1 MESTGLFF
9 VVLGIVVAAVFIIV
23 SIKSRTPMKTAVNLI
38 NQGRGEEAL
47 EILAQQVEEGNFE
60 AAVMLAELCQVVS
73 KAEQSDEKLTAA
85 YWYSRAADLNEDFRQ
100 GYILLL
106 QDGRLPNGQVWEG
119 ADDKLLQILSLD
131 AQKGN
136 VEAQLNLARFYSQ
149 RPSIENH
156 EQKQFQWLS
165 IAVESNEPKA
175 LSELADYYYDQLD
188 WESDD
193 KQSDV
198 AVKARQAFEK
208 AMLGGDSSA
217 KERYAKMVLFG
228 FGGEQDSSKAEQLL
242 IEIAREENDQ
252 FTYAEL
258 AERYLTGEELT
269 QDIDKARYWFT
280 KAGEAEEPND
290 YIAIKVAEFSIEH
303 PQNEANLVDAKQT
316 LETFAKQWEIQALVA
331 LGKMHE
337 RGLGVEVNLQKA
349 ALHYQLATM
358 TKDPDYIAHYQRV
371 SEQLRGDEKRQV
383 EEMVKRF
390 KSSHPITKEQQSEIN
405 YQYGHNLLTSDSS
418 SDKEK
423 ANAFSVIRRSA
434 LDGHYIAIHE
444 MPHHAKRLGHDLESL
459 VWDFIVA
466 KTINSTFG
474 HGKADEYRVE
484 QALEKLSKKDRQ
496 WFDEQVADLLPKID
510 ALV

>member
-1 MESTGLFF
+1 MY
-9 VVLGIVVAAVFIIV
+9 
-23 SIKSRTPMKTAVNLI
+23 K
-38 NQGRGEEAL
+38 
-47 EILAQQVEEGNFE
+47 
-60 AAVMLAELCQVVS
+60 
-73 KAEQSDEKLTAA
+73 
-85 YWYSRAADLNEDFRQ
+85 RQ
-100 GYILLL
+100 
-106 QDGRLPNGQVWEG
+106 G
-119 ADDKLLQILSLD
+119 ADDKLLQLLSLD

-136 VEAQLNLARFYSQ
+136 IDAQLNLANFYSL

-156 EQKQFQWLS
+156 KEKQFQWLS

-175 LSELADYYYDQLD
+175 LSEYADYYYDQLD
-188 WESDD
+188 WESDN
-193 KQSDV
+193 KQSEL
-198 AVKARQAFEK
+198 AVKARQAFKK

-217 KERYAKMVLFG
+217 KERYAKMALFG
-228 FGGEQDSSKAEQLL
+228 LGGEQDILQAEQLL
-242 IEIAREENDQ
+242 IEIAREEDDQ

-280 KAGEAEEPND
+280 KAGEAEDINE

-303 PQNEANLVDAKQT
+303 PQNDADLLEAKQT
-316 LETFAKQWEIQALVA
+316 LETYSKQWQTQALTA

-349 ALHYQLATM
+349 AMHYQLAAM
-358 TKDPDYIAHYQRV
+358 TKDPDVISHYQRV
-371 SEQLRGDEKRQV
+371 TEQLRGDEKKEV
-383 EEMVKRF
+383 EIMVSRF
-390 KSSHPITKEQQSEIN
+390 KSSHPITQEQQSEIE
-405 YQYGHNLLTSDSS
+405 YQYGHNLLTSDTA

-423 ANAFSVIRRSA
+423 ANAYTVMRRSA
-434 LDGHYIAIHE
+434 LNGHYIAIHE

-459 VWDFIVA
+459 VWDLIVA

-484 QALEKLSKKDRQ
+484 QALEKLSEKDRQ